1 MPSQDKN
8 PKKQGNTDID
18 WINLLFPTSDDIAS
32 PRIKHVKN
40 GPYGNARMANSSEIQ
55 DMMLD
60 ANRDPNNYIRL
71 LDSYAVAHDIGS
83 PPKALHLGG
92 LPLQCGL
99 NSPNILAIGPSGV
112 GKTQKVIFPA
122 LRHCILAGNPVIYI
136 NVKGKLQTSTIELIA
151 REASRENELKVIRP
165 MARKGGLTF
174 SGLNGCE
181 EPSKAAKVATLL
193 ARQGIADW
201 SWSSNQAKEWITA
214 AISAICNDLPP
225 RRRNFL
231 ELRKIILAGQYKQ
244 FANAHPRWV
253 GLERFANYLIENQNG
268 ATVAGSIAEAT
279 AFVDAIPHFL
289 GGSNDVTPDEII
301 CSNAGIIIL
310 EVEEADLSILA
321 IIINLFVSLFI
332 ESLQRNG
339 AKNKT
344 KCVIFLDELSIL
356 SAEPA
361 FVNSLHTCREKNF
374 NFIAGVQSINQLSVY
389 GPKAATILSGFQ
401 TKIVFPSSDYETSD
415 YFSKASGST
424 SIKFKGAVLARPL
437 LQASDIS
444 TPSRNRFLGSP
455 ATVFSGCGLRPIQV
469 YIGNL
474 YDDGKFAKL
483 LDEEVAQETKDEV
496 VENQNEKKSK
506 NGLVHGGHD
515 EACALNLNEAIEYE
529 SLKILIGWNSAK
541 SSTLKWIRD
550 LENTNSE
557 RPQVLLKL
565 VQEIAIRGAT
575 IEDFFMSYVNAN
587 TTDIAALLCFMDFTK
602 LKNQAKLAS
611 KKNKKVE
618 KEDTEDTEDTF

>member
-18 WINLLFPTSDDIAS
+18 WIDLLFPTSDDIAS

-165 MARKGGLTF
+165 MARTGGLTF

-181 EPSKAAKVATLL
+181 DPSKAAKVATLL
-193 ARQGIADW
+193 ARQGITDW

-231 ELRKIILAGQYKQ
+231 ELRKIVLAGHYKQ
-244 FANAHPRWV
+244 FANQHPRWV

-279 AFVDAIPHFL
+279 AFVDAIQNFL
-289 GGSNDVTPDEII
+289 GGSNDVFPDEVI

-310 EVEEADLSILA
+310 EVEESDISILA

-339 AKNKT
+339 ANNK
-344 KCVIFLDELSIL
+344 KKWVIFLDELSVL

-361 FVNSLHTCREKNF
+361 FVTSLHTCREKKF
-374 NFIAGVQSINQLSVY
+374 NFVAGLQTINQLAAY
-389 GPKAATILSGFQ
+389 GTKAATILSGFQ
-401 TKIVFPSSDYETSD
+401 TRMIFPGSDVETCEF
-415 YFSKASGST
+415 FSRESGST
-424 SIKFKGAVLARPL
+424 TAKYRGSLLARPV
-437 LQASDIS
+437 LQPSDIS
-444 TPSRNRFLGSP
+444 MPSRNRSLGMP
-455 ATVFSGCGLRPIQV
+455 ATVFSCGLRPYQV
-469 YIGNL
+469 YL
-474 YDDGKFAKL
+474 SCLFEDGKFNKLIDDAAKGIKN
-483 LDEEVAQETKDEV
+483 AV
-496 VENQNEKKSK
+496 VENEKQKSK
-506 NGLVHGGHD
+506 PTKPTGLVHGDLGED
-515 EACALNLNEAIEYE
+515 LALTKEQTIEYE
-529 SLKILIGWNSAK
+529 SLKILIGWAAAK
-541 SSTLKWIRD
+541 SSTLNWVQD
-550 LENTNSE
+550 LEEQNSD
-557 RPQVLLKL
+557 RPGVLLNL
-565 VQEIAIRGAT
+565 VQQIAIRGAT
-575 IEDFFMSYVNAN
+575 IEDFFLSYVYAN
-587 TTDIAALLCFMDFTK
+587 TTDIDAIFAFLDFTR
-602 LKNQAKLAS
+602 LKNQAKLGS
-611 KKNKKVE
+611 KKGKNKKS
-618 KEDTEDTEDTF
+618 

>member
-339 AKNKT
+339 SKNKT
-344 KCVIFLDELSIL
+344 KWVIYLDELSVL

-483 LDEEVAQETKDEV
+483 LDEEVAQETNDKIVEV
-496 VENQNEKKSK
+496 PQSK
-506 NGLVHGGHD
+506 PGGLVHGGHD
-515 EACALNLNEAIEYE
+515 EACVLTLKESIEYA
-529 SLKILIGWNSAK
+529 SLKDLIGWNSAK
-541 SSTLKWIRD
+541 PSTRKWVSD
-550 LENTNSE
+550 LENTNIDKP
-557 RPQVLLKL
+557 RVLFNL
-565 VQEIAIRGAT
+565 VKEIATAGAS
-575 IEDFFMSYVNAN
+575 INDFLNAFIHAN
-587 TTDIAALLCFMDFTK
+587 STEINVILAYMHFALIK
-602 LKNQAKLAS
+602 AKAKLDS
-611 KKNKKVE
+611 KKGKTKKAE
-618 KEDTEDTEDTF
+618 EEEEDDIF